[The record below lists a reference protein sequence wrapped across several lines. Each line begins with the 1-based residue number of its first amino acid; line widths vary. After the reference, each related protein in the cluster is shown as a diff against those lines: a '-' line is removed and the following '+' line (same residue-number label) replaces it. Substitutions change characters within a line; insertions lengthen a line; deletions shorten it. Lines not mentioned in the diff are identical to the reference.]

1 MNDEALFEDQPET
14 TLTAATHFSLIPVG
28 VLASGVS
35 SRAIHMYAILRSYL
49 RPGHS
54 TFPHMDTVCETF
66 NISRS
71 TFQRGLAELKDSGLV
86 EVTKREFARGFVR
99 SNAYHFP
106 DVSDDGTVTH
116 SGGSD
121 MTSPNDQIHHA
132 SDLTNGHVSDLTT
145 GDWSNMT
152 SPEEEKL
159 EEEKLKERNSRVAN
173 ATRQRR
179 PVALPADF
187 RLLDEMVTWAHK
199 NTPLVDDLQ
208 GELGKFS
215 DWHRAH
221 GKKYVDWIA
230 AWRNWMR
237 NANGYMADRL
247 TANPGRPEPETGM
260 TKERVKAMFAEEGW
274 EYGE

>member
-1 MNDEALFEDQPET
+1 
-14 TLTAATHFSLIPVG
+14 
-28 VLASGVS
+28 
-35 SRAIHMYAILRSYL
+35 
-49 RPGHS
+49 
-54 TFPHMDTVCETF
+54 
-66 NISRS
+66 
-71 TFQRGLAELKDSGLV
+71 
-86 EVTKREFARGFVR
+86 
-99 SNAYHFP
+99 
-106 DVSDDGTVTH
+106 
-116 SGGSD
+116 